1 MPGFSNCEG
10 AEALQ
15 RAWGLQRL
23 RLGASDCEGAWGCS
37 WGCSDCGSSWGG
49 SEAAATAA
57 ARLGLQLA
65 SVVAASSCRRRLV
78 ADLQRLWAPHSRCSP
93 RCPSQSLQVPVRC
106 SPQVPFTVAS
116 APQPHG
122 PPCSSSRDPRG
133 WVRIAVEATTTR
145 RSDDEAQRRR
155 CGDDDATTRRR
166 RTRGDNDRARMV
178 PSKCCH
184 RNVATEMSL
193 ASRAEAGHD
202 DAATTRR
209 GDDNSLAPAA
219 APTCPDSRCSPQVPQ
234 PRCSAQASLPPL
246 TPDPRG
252 WVRIAV

>member
-1 MPGFSNCEG
+1 MVP
-10 AEALQ
+10 LTV
-15 RAWGLQRL
+15 
-23 RLGASDCEGAWGCS
+23 
-37 WGCSDCGSSWGG
+37 
-49 SEAAATAA
+49 AAAP
-57 ARLGLQLA
+57 G
-65 SVVAASSCRRRLV
+65 V
-78 ADLQRLWAPHSRCSP
+78 PHSRC
-93 RCPSQSLQVPVRC
+93 RSQFAAAPQAR
-106 SPQVPFTVAS
+106 PQVPFTVAS

-122 PPCSSSRDPRG
+122 PPCPSSRDPRG

-234 PRCSAQASLPPL
+234 PRCSAPAGLIAPL

>member
-1 MPGFSNCEG
+1 M
-10 AEALQ
+10 
-15 RAWGLQRL
+15 R
-23 RLGASDCEGAWGCS
+23 
-37 WGCSDCGSSWGG
+37 
-49 SEAAATAA
+49 
-57 ARLGLQLA
+57 
-65 SVVAASSCRRRLV
+65 SVKSITCAHR
-78 ADLQRLWAPHSRCSP
+78 HSI
-93 RCPSQSLQVPVRC
+93 L
-106 SPQVPFTVAS
+106 
-116 APQPHG
+116 
-122 PPCSSSRDPRG
+122 
-133 WVRIAVEATTTR
+133 
-145 RSDDEAQRRR
+145 
-155 CGDDDATTRRR
+155 
-166 RTRGDNDRARMV
+166 
-178 PSKCCH
+178 H

>member
-1 MPGFSNCEG
+1 M
-10 AEALQ
+10 
-15 RAWGLQRL
+15 RTR
-23 RLGASDCEGAWGCS
+23 RR
-37 WGCSDCGSSWGG
+37 CGRV
-49 SEAAATAA
+49 AAAL
-57 ARLGLQLA
+57 RRP
-65 SVVAASSCRRRLV
+65 SVAAGPQS
-78 ADLQRLWAPHSRCSP
+78 LQPPW
-93 RCPSQSLQVPVRC
+93 CPSQSLQPQVSLTVAAGPNSLQPPSPC